1 MKIAIASPD
10 SEVVRPGAHVGFGRV
25 WIIIVA

>member
-10 SEVVRPGAHVGFGRV
+10 SEIVRPGAHVGLRARV
-25 WIIIVA
+25 DHYRG